1 MLMNH
6 ADAQGMAV
14 VCFGEVLWDMLPSG
28 KKIGGAPLN
37 VAYHLNRLGVPAA
50 VASRVGEDKNGADAR
65 RFLERNHIPFLLQT
79 DALHSTGAV
88 GVTIA
93 PDGAVANENAGD
105 APWDFIGF
113 DAAMERAVASARCL
127 VYGSLAARSAVSRR
141 TLFRLLDSPVTR
153 ILDIN
158 MRPPFYDRDLL
169 EKLMV
174 KADILK
180 MNEEECGLIC
190 GMFGMAG
197 SEGERIERL
206 RHVFGPGI
214 ILVTRGAAGVTVW
227 AAGEMYRG
235 EGRTVQVVDTV
246 GSGDAFLAGFICARL
261 KGKPLQEALAAANI
275 MGAFVAGRAGGCP
288 DYEVSETGIL

>member
-93 PDGAVANENAGD
+93 PDGAVAYEIAGD
-105 APWDFIGF
+105 AAWDFIGF

-127 VYGSLAARSAVSRR
+127 VYGSLAARSAVS
-141 TLFRLLDSPVTR
+141 
-153 ILDIN
+153 
-158 MRPPFYDRDLL
+158 
-169 EKLMV
+169 
-174 KADILK
+174 
-180 MNEEECGLIC
+180 
-190 GMFGMAG
+190 
-197 SEGERIERL
+197 
-206 RHVFGPGI
+206 
-214 ILVTRGAAGVTVW
+214 
-227 AAGEMYRG
+227 
-235 EGRTVQVVDTV
+235 
-246 GSGDAFLAGFICARL
+246 
-261 KGKPLQEALAAANI
+261 
-275 MGAFVAGRAGGCP
+275 
-288 DYEVSETGIL
+288 